1 MCLACWPAGSL
12 VPKILRGCRHG
23 PPCAAHA
30 GVRMEVG
37 RRCAPCRLRIECQ
50 PARRGPAGGPADD
63 RPDPTALPT
72 PDPDPPP
79 NAWDGRAGR
88 PSQAAPQSLP
98 SRPQRHARMP
108 STPAAAAAIQVKPT
122 QGGAPGQ
129 AGDATSGQTGA
140 LGARRDPAGAAP
152 VCPGAATVNQAVSPS
167 TKRSHCQPSTAPAKK
182 QTPAWQAMQ
191 GQDTTAGSGRRRDAR
206 RSQPRLLTRLLLPR
220 PRPPGAPDGPPA
232 PCRPWARCRPGGSP
246 SSARAYSR
254 HCGSCSAGRVLRT
267 A

>member
-1 MCLACWPAGSL
+1 MRAVQATDRMSA
-12 VPKILRGCRHG
+12 G
-23 PPCAAHA
+23 PPQGRA
-30 GVRMEVG
+30 VRVNV
-37 RRCAPCRLRIECQ
+37 IECQ

-122 QGGAPGQ
+122 QGG
-129 AGDATSGQTGA
+129 
-140 LGARRDPAGAAP
+140 AP

>member
-1 MCLACWPAGSL
+1 VRAVQATDRMSA
-12 VPKILRGCRHG
+12 G
-23 PPCAAHA
+23 PPQGRA
-30 GVRMEVG
+30 VRVNV
-37 RRCAPCRLRIECQ
+37 IECQ

-63 RPDPTALPT
+63 RPDPTAPPT

-182 QTPAWQAMQ
+182 TNPRMASHAGAGHYCWERPATRCAPVAAAIAYSAASSAPSASW
-191 GQDTTAGSGRRRDAR
+191 GSGR
-206 RSQPRLLTRLLLPR
+206 ST
-220 PRPPGAPDGPPA
+220 
-232 PCRPWARCRPGGSP
+232 
-246 SSARAYSR
+246 SSM
-254 HCGSCSAGRVLRT
+254 
-267 A
+267 